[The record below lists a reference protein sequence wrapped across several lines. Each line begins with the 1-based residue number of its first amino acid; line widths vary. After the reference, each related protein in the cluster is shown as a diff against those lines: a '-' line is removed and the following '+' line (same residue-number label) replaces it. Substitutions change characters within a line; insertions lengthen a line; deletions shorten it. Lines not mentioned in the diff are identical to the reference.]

1 MTQAGP
7 ALVRATRILNVWKD
21 RIRHRAQTVV
31 GQYPRLY
38 LPLARWQRDRRLEHD
53 RRAGVE
59 ARTAG
64 PVERDT
70 DVVIEGFPR
79 SANTFAVIAFELAQ
93 PNAIRIAHHL
103 HVPSQV
109 IAAAQWG
116 IPSLVLVRDPEE
128 VVLSV
133 VQLWPHISLE
143 QALKDYVRFHRCILP
158 YRERF
163 VVASFEETTT
173 DFGAVIRRLNA
184 RFGTSFREFQHTH
197 ENLAL
202 CYALIER
209 YGGARPSPHR
219 DAMKRELRVAIRSPG
234 LAKVRADAH
243 HVYQTLTS
251 AGAGDS

>member
-1 MTQAGP
+1 MGLARMW
-7 ALVRATRILNVWKD
+7 LTRILNSWKA

-31 GQYPRLY
+31 GQYPRVY
-38 LPLARWQRDRRLEHD
+38 LPFARWQRDRRLEHD
-53 RRAGVE
+53 RRASVE

-93 PNAIRIAHHL
+93 PDAIRVAHHL

-109 IAAAQWG
+109 IAAAEWD
-116 IPSLVLVRDPEE
+116 IPAIVLVRDPDE

-133 VQLWPHISLE
+133 VQLWPHISLK
-143 QALKDYVRFHRCILP
+143 QGLKDYVRFYRRVLP

-184 RFGTSFREFQHTH
+184 RFGTSFQEFQHTD

-202 CYALIER
+202 CFALIER
-209 YGGARPSPHR
+209 YGGARPSPQR
-219 DAMKRELRVAIRSPG
+219 DAMKRELRAAIRSPG
-234 LAKVRADAH
+234 LAKVRADAY

-251 AGAGDS
+251 AGAGVS